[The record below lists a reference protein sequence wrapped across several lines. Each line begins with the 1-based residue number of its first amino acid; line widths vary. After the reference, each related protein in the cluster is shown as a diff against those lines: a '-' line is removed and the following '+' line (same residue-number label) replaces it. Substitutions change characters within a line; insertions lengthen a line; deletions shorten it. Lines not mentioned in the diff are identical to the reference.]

1 MTPIGIIEALFVM
14 FGTILLPG
22 FLISRVLIKG
32 VGILERLIFSI
43 SFGLLPMYL
52 VYLLVKNNIVVFS
65 KEFVVVLVFLSF
77 ISVFLDAGIRKRV
90 VDWWFTN

>member
-1 MTPIGIIEALFVM
+1 MTPIGIIEALFIM

-32 VGILERLIFSI
+32 IGVLERLIFSM

-65 KEFVVVLVFLSF
+65 KEFVIVSILLSF
-77 ISVFLDAGIRKRV
+77 VSVLTDAGIRKRV
-90 VDWWFTN
+90 VGWWFTN